1 MRWNYIKKLM
11 IKLLTGSFKADDAWV
26 EEKIKNMSLAEAIA
40 KVDWV
45 FGCDRLLQEFDQDLT
60 IPYYIQSEWAY
71 QTFHSQ
77 DGGIHLALN
86 FDGVFNPDGY
96 YAQPRIV
103 GEQIVKNHAKQ
114 VLELGSGKGF
124 NGTFLANQYPDVNF
138 VGIDVTPLHIEISNQ
153 KAKPYS
159 NLRFQQGDFNQL
171 KFPNDSFDLVFGIEC
186 LCYAQDPQAC
196 LAEIYRVLRSGGE
209 LVVFDSYRY
218 SKFTS
223 FSKLLQTATKLV
235 EMSMVVR
242 SGFDEFQDWSSAA
255 AAVGFEVEVVEDLYF
270 AILPNVLRL
279 QKLAALFFL
288 SSWRAKLLAYLLP
301 KYLIQNSVAGLLMP
315 FTLKPP
321 ERSLAYYQ
329 IILKK
334 PIK

>member
-1 MRWNYIKKLM
+1 
-11 IKLLTGSFKADDAWV
+11 
-26 EEKIKNMSLAEAIA
+26 
-40 KVDWV
+40 
-45 FGCDRLLQEFDQDLT
+45 
-60 IPYYIQSEWAY
+60 
-71 QTFHSQ
+71 
-77 DGGIHLALN
+77 
-86 FDGVFNPDGY
+86 
-96 YAQPRIV
+96 
-103 GEQIVKNHAKQ
+103 
-114 VLELGSGKGF
+114 
-124 NGTFLANQYPDVNF
+124 
-138 VGIDVTPLHIEISNQ
+138 
-153 KAKPYS
+153 
-159 NLRFQQGDFNQL
+159 
-171 KFPNDSFDLVFGIEC
+171 
-186 LCYAQDPQAC
+186 
-196 LAEIYRVLRSGGE
+196 
-209 LVVFDSYRY
+209 
-218 SKFTS
+218 
-223 FSKLLQTATKLV
+223 
-235 EMSMVVR
+235 MVVR

>member
-1 MRWNYIKKLM
+1 M
-11 IKLLTGSFKADDAWV
+11 IKLLTGSFKTDHSWI
-26 EEKIKNMSLAEAIA
+26 EEQIRSMSLAEAIA

-71 QTFHSQ
+71 QTFHSPE
-77 DGGIHLALN
+77 GGIHLALN

-103 GEQIVKNHAKQ
+103 GEQIAKNNARQ

-124 NGTFLANQYPDVNF
+124 NGAFLANQYPDVDF
-138 VGIDVTPLHIEISNQ
+138 VGIDVTPLHIEISSQ
-153 KAKPYS
+153 KAKPYP

-171 KFPNDSFDLVFGIEC
+171 EFPDSSFDLVFGIEC
-186 LCYAQDPQAC
+186 LCYTQDPELC
-196 LAEIYRVLRSGGE
+196 LAEIFRVLRSGGK

-218 SKFTS
+218 SKFAN
-223 FSKLLQTATKLV
+223 FSDLFQTATKLV

-242 SGFDEFQDWSSAA
+242 SGFDEFQDWSMAA
-255 AAVGFEVEVVEDLYF
+255 ESVGFEIEMVEDLYS
-270 AILPNVLRL
+270 AILPNILRL
-279 QKLAALFFL
+279 QKLAILFFL
-288 SSWRAKLLAYLLP
+288 SSWRAKLLTYLLP
-301 KYLIQNSVAGLLMP
+301 KYLIQNSIAGLLMP
-315 FTLKPP
+315 YTLKPP

-329 IILKK
+329 IVLTKPHLKS
-334 PIK
+334 